1 MRKKFFILS
10 ILCSLIANPHSRE
23 GRTIQTKKG
32 GLYINPEGL
41 IYIAFLVFHYNIHY
55 HYASKRC
62 RVSVIERK
70 RKEETLTKQKPY
82 NKILPL
88 KSKHGIVGKQ
98 AKDSSCF

>member
-1 MRKKFFILS
+1 MREAS
-10 ILCSLIANPHSRE
+10 
-23 GRTIQTKKG
+23 TIQTKKG

-55 HYASKRC
+55 HYASKRG
-62 RVSVIERK
+62 RVSVVGRK